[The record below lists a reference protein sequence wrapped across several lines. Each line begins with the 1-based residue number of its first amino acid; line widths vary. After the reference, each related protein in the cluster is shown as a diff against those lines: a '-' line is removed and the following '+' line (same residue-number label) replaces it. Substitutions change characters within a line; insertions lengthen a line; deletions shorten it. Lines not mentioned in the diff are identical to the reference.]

1 MQEKHFALLD
11 ALCRHEL
18 QNPLQSCQPES
29 IDADTALEYI
39 WPLQDRFRKRLHQL
53 KTVRYRPQYER
64 EADKA
69 IRDYVLNDASWDDI
83 PLVVLR
89 VLLERYQQSII
100 LCVANT
106 LDKSRPLMHIPANLS
121 PHAKTKFAV
130 AFWLY
135 LMKLPYEVT
144 DESALDIDSAF
155 AGLSDRLH

>member
-53 KTVRYRPQYER
+53 KTVRYRRQYER

-89 VLLERYQQSII
+89 VLLERE
-100 LCVANT
+100 
-106 LDKSRPLMHIPANLS
+106 D
-121 PHAKTKFAV
+121 
-130 AFWLY
+130 
-135 LMKLPYEVT
+135 
-144 DESALDIDSAF
+144 
-155 AGLSDRLH
+155 